1 MKLSKTIIVL
11 LVIVSF
17 VGCSTS
23 QEERA
28 MTARELNQEAIVLLT
43 DLDKMD
49 IDKALEH
56 LNEAI
61 RLDQNFVE
69 AYLNRAQAH
78 LLLDKPRHA
87 FDDFNRASRIKPN
100 SAEVYFQRGKAYLSL
115 EKEEKAFED
124 FDKALQLAPSFADPY
139 FERGK
144 VYFSLGVY
152 TKAYEDFKQA
162 INIVPNHKARLYLN
176 EVEPFL
182 ALVIPFDNFSP
193 DFRSDSDFSSA
204 PDFSSDS
211 DKKKDKVYKTDQDMC
226 LNLNDGT
233 VADRSTGKIWQK
245 ETDDRT
251 RVWSEARSY
260 CEGLT
265 LAGYNDWIM
274 PDSNTLKWLNIY
286 KKKIDPNSKD
296 NETKRRGN
304 RTSSTSTANINET
317 KEVVY
322 EYSGKFNGGLVGIGT
337 INNKNAWRYVRCVR
351 NP

>member
-11 LVIVSF
+11 LVIISF
-17 VGCSTS
+17 VGCSKS
-23 QEERA
+23 QEKDV
-28 MTARELNQEAIVLLT
+28 TARELNQEAIVLLT

-87 FDDFNRASRIKPN
+87 FDDYNRAIQIKPN
-100 SAEVYFQRGKAYLSL
+100 SAKVYFQRGKAYLSL

-124 FDKALQLAPSFADPY
+124 FDKALQLDPSFADPY

-152 TKAYEDFKQA
+152 TKAYEDFNQA
-162 INIVPNHKARLYLN
+162 LNIVPNHKARLYLN

-182 ALVIPFDNFSP
+182 ALVTPFDKVSP
-193 DFRSDSDFSSA
+193 DFSSA
-204 PDFSSDS
+204 SASYSYS

-226 LNLNDGT
+226 INLNDGT

-251 RVWSEARSY
+251 RAWSEARSY

-286 KKKIDPNSKD
+286 KNKIVPISKVF
-296 NETKRRGN
+296 ETRRWGYW
-304 RTSSTSTANINET
+304 TSSTSPANINEA
-317 KEVVY
+317 KAVVY
-322 EYSGKFNGGLVGIGT
+322 DYSGKFNGGLVGIGT

-351 NP
+351 HP

>member
-11 LVIVSF
+11 LVIISF
-17 VGCSTS
+17 VGCSKS
-23 QEERA
+23 QEKDV
-28 MTARELNQEAIVLLT
+28 TARELNQEAIVLLT

-78 LLLDKPRHA
+78 LFLDKPRHA
-87 FDDFNRASRIKPN
+87 FDDYNRAIQIKPN
-100 SAEVYFQRGKAYLSL
+100 SAKVYFQRGKAYLSL

-124 FDKALQLAPSFADPY
+124 FDKALQLDPSFADPY

-152 TKAYEDFKQA
+152 TKAYEDFNQA
-162 INIVPNHKARLYLN
+162 LNIVPNHKARLYLN

-193 DFRSDSDFSSA
+193 DFSSDSDFSSA

-211 DKKKDKVYKTDQDMC
+211 DKKKDKVYKTDKDMC

-274 PDSNTLKWLNIY
+274 PDSNTLKGLNIY
-286 KKKIDPNSKD
+286 KNKIVPISKVF
-296 NETKRRGN
+296 ETRRWGYW
-304 RTSSTSTANINET
+304 TSSTSPANINEA
-317 KEVVY
+317 KAVVY
-322 EYSGKFNGGLVGIGT
+322 DYSGKFNGGLVGIGT

>member
-1 MKLSKTIIVL
+1 MALKIQSIIVL
-11 LVIVSF
+11 LVIISL
-17 VGCSTS
+17 VGCSKF
-23 QEERA
+23 QEKA
-28 MTARELNQEAIVLLT
+28 MTATELNQEARVLLT

-78 LLLDKPRHA
+78 LFLDKTQQA

-100 SAEVYFQRGKAYLSL
+100 SAEVYFRRGKAYQSL
-115 EKEEKAFED
+115 GKEEKAFED
-124 FDKALQLAPSFADPY
+124 FDKALQLAPGFADLY

-144 VYFSLGVY
+144 IYFSLSVY
-152 TKAYEDFKQA
+152 NKAYEDFNQA
-162 INIVPNHKARLYLN
+162 LNIVPNHKARLYLN

-193 DFRSDSDFSSA
+193 DFSSSDGVKN
-204 PDFSSDS
+204 SSDS
-211 DKKKDKVYKTDQDMC
+211 DKKKDKVDKTDKDMC
-226 LNLNDGT
+226 ISLNDGT
-233 VADRSTGKIWQK
+233 VADTSTGKIWQK
-245 ETDDRT
+245 ETDDT
-251 RVWSEARSY
+251 TLAWSEARSY

-274 PDSNTLKWLNIY
+274 PDSDTLKGLNIY
-286 KKKIDPNSKD
+286 KNKIGPISKVF
-296 NETKRRGN
+296 ETKRWGYW
-304 RTSSTSTANINET
+304 TSSTSPANINEA
-317 KEVVY
+317 KAVMY
-322 EYSGKFNGGLVGIGT
+322 DYSGKFNGGLVGIGT
-337 INNKNAWRYVRCVR
+337 VNNKNAWRYVRCVR